1 MCPEAWLGGQTLPS
15 LPCQSEHELAD
26 SRTPGCTRLTA
37 PRTGGRA
44 SPPVPSPWQW
54 THQEAF
60 SAEQALLT
68 GLWVQGG
75 KKKQA
80 LSGSSFRFRVNWSG
94 WSLGIPSELK
104 TAPLGLLRWG

>member
-1 MCPEAWLGGQTLPS
+1 MHKADCPQDRRKGQPSRALSLAVAPSGGFF
-15 LPCQSEHELAD
+15 C
-26 SRTPGCTRLTA
+26 
-37 PRTGGRA
+37 RA
-44 SPPVPSPWQW
+44 SPPHRPVGS
-54 THQEAF
+54 
-60 SAEQALLT
+60 
-68 GLWVQGG
+68 GG

>member
-15 LPCQSEHELAD
+15 LPCRSEHELAD

-54 THQEAF
+54 PHQEAF

-68 GLWVQGG
+68 GLWVQGE
-75 KKKQA
+75 KKT
-80 LSGSSFRFRVNWSG
+80 SSVWLWLPVPG
-94 WSLGIPSELK
+94 
-104 TAPLGLLRWG
+104 